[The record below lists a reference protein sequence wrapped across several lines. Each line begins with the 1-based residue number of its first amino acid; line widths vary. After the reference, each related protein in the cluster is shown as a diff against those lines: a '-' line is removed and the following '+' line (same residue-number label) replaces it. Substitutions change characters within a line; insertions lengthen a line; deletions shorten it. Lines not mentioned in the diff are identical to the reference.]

1 MSHKITYPISA
12 PSTIPTE
19 YTVAFYDLS
28 IPSEQSWVWTIE
40 FMMPDGEMKD
50 NVMVSKGEGLVN
62 ISWPLNYTSFEMA
75 TLHVKAMTI
84 ATEIGRLLKHLPE
97 PLYQRLQQLSN
108 LTSRPFQKYNFRTP
122 YSTSNS
128 SRIN

>member
-84 ATEIGRLLKHLPE
+84 AAEIGRLLKHLPDVDIM
-97 PLYQRLQQLSN
+97 
-108 LTSRPFQKYNFRTP
+108 T
-122 YSTSNS
+122 
-128 SRIN
+128 INRAIALIDGVSQVRKAEKKHHI